1 MLERVARR
9 GKRADGK
16 ERGRRIP
23 VPQLRDNDR
32 ATPPAALLPRAGNGC
47 VDFGA
52 GRRCPK
58 TSPSQPRSLGRNLHP
73 HHNEETIEILE
84 WVARRGRMADGKER
98 GRRIPVPQ
106 LRDNDRATPPAPNAF
121 GASCLLPRA
130 GDGCV
135 DFGAGLRCSLGRG
148 PSRTGVGCGY
158 RRCAS
163 RDLANAEIPS
173 NATSFQYFN
182 SLRDQ
187 N

>member
-52 GRRCPK
+52 G
-58 TSPSQPRSLGRNLHP
+58 
-73 HHNEETIEILE
+73 
-84 WVARRGRMADGKER
+84 
-98 GRRIPVPQ
+98 
-106 LRDNDRATPPAPNAF
+106 
-121 GASCLLPRA
+121 
-130 GDGCV
+130 
-135 DFGAGLRCSLGRG
+135 LRCSLGRD
-148 PSRTGVGCGY
+148 RCGY

-163 RDLANAEIPS
+163 RLGQRQNPQQRDPL
-173 NATSFQYFN
+173 QYFN
-182 SLRDQ
+182 SLLICL
-187 N
+187 